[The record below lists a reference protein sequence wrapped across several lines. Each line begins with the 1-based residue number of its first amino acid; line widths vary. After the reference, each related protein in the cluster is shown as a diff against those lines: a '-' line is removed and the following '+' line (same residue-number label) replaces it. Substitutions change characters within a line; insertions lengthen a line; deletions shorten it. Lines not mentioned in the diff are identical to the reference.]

1 MASLLPGYEYDIFIS
16 YRQKDNRHDHW
27 VTEFVDHLRDELE
40 STSKENISIYFDE
53 NPHDGLLETHDVDA
67 SLKAK
72 LKCLIFIP
80 IISRTYCDPKSFAW
94 EHEFKAFVEMAS
106 NDQFGLKV
114 KLPNGNVSIRV
125 LPVRIYDI
133 HAEDINQCELILGN
147 VLRGIEFIY
156 REPGVNRPL
165 QPLDDES
172 PGLNKS
178 KYRNQINKTANSIN
192 ELIAAMVA
200 IKSEFIKDDIIV
212 NPEFKNVQKKKSKLK
227 YFTGIVIFS
236 ILIIAGGYLLL
247 PKLILSKKITEK
259 SIAVL
264 PFNNMSN
271 DPEQE
276 YFCDGIMQEILNNLY
291 MIGGLNIPSSTSS
304 MRFRNSKL
312 SVKEIAR
319 QLNVK
324 YLLEGFVTRSD
335 KHVRIVVRLIDGKTE
350 KLKWTEPYNLDIT
363 ATDLLNLQ
371 SEVAKEVAK
380 NMNIVIES
388 SIEKR
393 ISHKPTE
400 NSQAYDLFQ
409 RARKLSFIGDSK
421 SLLEKAISLDPNY
434 SDAYVGLAFY
444 YIYGGGHE
452 GIISRDDV
460 LSKAEPLLD
469 RALALNRNSVNVH
482 VGYAILKLYYY
493 WDFKAVDKEYNI
505 IHELSPSNPNYIDWS
520 VDYLLASG
528 RSIEALN
535 IEQKAFE
542 LNQNSTDSWIAMALT
557 LSYNDQPENAYNALI
572 NAWKIKPDN
581 YDFLLLNTLRIFNY
595 IGRYSEA
602 IDFANKKCFKDKP
615 SHQIPYFLSHIGV
628 AAYKTGDKIR
638 SDSCLKKLIKKCDG
652 TSTGSPYFF
661 TAALYTAMDN
671 KDIAINMLEKAYTNR
686 EVEMYWL
693 KVEPMFL
700 PLHGDPRF
708 ETILSK
714 IGFSENPQ

>member
-16 YRQKDNRHDHW
+16 YRQKDNTHDHW
-27 VTEFVDHLRDELE
+27 VTEFVDHLRGELD
-40 STSKENISIYFDE
+40 STSKDDISIYFDE
-53 NPHDGLLETHDVDA
+53 DPYDGLLETHDVDG
-67 SLKAK
+67 SLKDK

-106 NDQFGLKV
+106 KDQFGLKV
-114 KLPNGNVSIRV
+114 KLPNGNVATRV
-125 LPVRIYDI
+125 LPIRIYDI
-133 HAEDINQCELILGN
+133 RSEDISQCELILGN

-165 QPLDDES
+165 QPHDDES
-172 PGLNKS
+172 PGLRS
-178 KYRNQINKTANSIN
+178 RYRNQINKTANSID
-192 ELIAAMVA
+192 ELIAAMVGT
-200 IKSEFIKDDIIV
+200 KSELIKDDTTINAEV
-212 NPEFKNVQKKKSKLK
+212 KNVQKKKGKLK
-227 YFTGIVIFS
+227 YFAGIVILTT
-236 ILIIAGGYLLL
+236 IIIAGGYLFL
-247 PKLILSKKITEK
+247 PKLLLSGKVTEK

-291 MIGGLNIPSSTSS
+291 MIGGLNIPASTSS

-324 YLLEGFVTRSD
+324 YLLEGFVTRSEN
-335 KHVRIVVRLIDGKTE
+335 HVRIVVRLIDGKTE
-350 KLKWTEPYNLDIT
+350 KLKWTEPYNLNIT
-363 ATDLLNLQ
+363 ATDLLKLQ

-380 NMNIVIES
+380 NMNIVIQS
-388 SIEKR
+388 SLEKR
-393 ISHKPTE
+393 ISRKPTE
-400 NSQAYDLFQ
+400 NSEAYDLFQ

-421 SLLEKAISLDPNY
+421 SLLEKAINLDPNY
-434 SDAYVGLAFY
+434 SDAYVGLAFH

-469 RALALNRNSVNVH
+469 RALALDRNSVNVH

-493 WDFKAVDKEYNI
+493 WDFKAVDKEINI
-505 IHELSPSNPNYIDWS
+505 IRELSPSNPNYIDWS

-528 RSIEALN
+528 RAVEAMN
-535 IEQKAFE
+535 IEQKAFQ
-542 LNQNSTDSWIAMALT
+542 LNQNSTDSWVAMALT

-572 NAWKIKPDN
+572 SAWKIKPDN
-581 YDFLLLNTLRIFNY
+581 YDFLLLNTIRIFNY
-595 IGRYSEA
+595 IGRYSDA
-602 IDFANKKCFKDKP
+602 IDYTNKKYFKDKP

-628 AAYKTGDKIR
+628 AAYKTGDTIR
-638 SDSCLKKLIKKCDG
+638 SDSCMKKLIKKCDG
-652 TSTGSPYFF
+652 PSTGSPFFF
-661 TAALYTAMDN
+661 TAALYTAMDK
-671 KDIAINMLEKAYTNR
+671 KDIAIEMLEKAYTNR

-693 KVEPMFL
+693 KVEPLFF

-708 ETILSK
+708 ETLLSK
-714 IGFSENPQ
+714 IGF